1 VPAKQQDIEAQV
13 RRIALDVASRRKAG
27 ETIPDEE
34 VLRQHPQLRGP
45 LLEQLSRLSPPNTAL
60 DRGDGRSKVDGGG
73 EPLLP
78 SGEVST
84 DHQGTLDLPLFAD
97 ESSSEVIAADEQ
109 LPKTATPQHPAGD
122 VKKETTQRGSELA
135 LTEEAPP
142 ESGTPLDHLRITLK
156 EPGPD
161 VRNQSTMVLDESS
174 FAPPLPVESRV
185 PLYRPTVRAPMAVL
199 KLFHDGQTTYNS
211 YPIMTERFRIGRNDG
226 DLIVPHDF
234 WMSGKHAEIQRRKRG
249 DRYHWYLVDL
259 KSTNGTFVQADFAV
273 LKNNDELF
281 IGQERYRF
289 LLQDGKA
296 GLMHVT
302 RGAGQQWLI
311 TDTSAVIGSRAPCG
325 LKSFASDPYLDEVHA
340 RLKREPDGTWT
351 IRDNRSRNGI
361 WFRITEVEIPPNAE
375 FQLGEQRFGFWTSA
389 DQPVKAAHLRVA
401 SKASDEKP

>member
-1 VPAKQQDIEAQV
+1 
-13 RRIALDVASRRKAG
+13 
-27 ETIPDEE
+27 
-34 VLRQHPQLRGP
+34 
-45 LLEQLSRLSPPNTAL
+45 
-60 DRGDGRSKVDGGG
+60 
-73 EPLLP
+73 
-78 SGEVST
+78 
-84 DHQGTLDLPLFAD
+84 
-97 ESSSEVIAADEQ
+97 
-109 LPKTATPQHPAGD
+109 
-122 VKKETTQRGSELA
+122 
-135 LTEEAPP
+135 
-142 ESGTPLDHLRITLK
+142 
-156 EPGPD
+156 
-161 VRNQSTMVLDESS
+161 MVLDDSS
-174 FAPPLPVESRV
+174 FAPPKPVESRV
-185 PLYRPTVRAPMAVL
+185 PLYRPTVRAPMAVV
-199 KLFHDGQTTYNS
+199 KLFHDGQSTYNP

-302 RGAGQQWLI
+302 RGSGQQWLI

-325 LKSFASDPYLDEVHA
+325 LKIFAADPYLDEVHA

-389 DQPVKAAHLRVA
+389 DQPVKAANLRVA
-401 SKASDEKP
+401 SKASDGEP

>member
-1 VPAKQQDIEAQV
+1 VPAKQPDIEAQV
-13 RRIALDVASRRKAG
+13 RRIALEVGNRRRAG
-27 ETIPDEE
+27 EIVTDEE
-34 VLRQHPQLRGP
+34 VLRQYPQLRGP
-45 LLEQLSRLSPPNTAL
+45 LSVQLSRLNGMGAAGNGAA
-60 DRGDGRSKVDGGG
+60 DRADSVV
-73 EPLLP
+73 PV
-78 SGEVST
+78 GEVST
-84 DHQGTLDLPLFAD
+84 DHLGTLDLPLIAGD
-97 ESSSEVIAADEQ
+97 SSAEVVAADED
-109 LPKTATPQHPAGD
+109 LPRTASPQNPAGD
-122 VKKETTQRGSELA
+122 VKKETTERGPEPP
-135 LTEEAPP
+135 LTEEAPI
-142 ESGTPLDHLRITLK
+142 ESKDPLDHLRITLK

-161 VRNQSTMVLDESS
+161 VRNQSTMVLDDSS
-174 FAPPLPVESRV
+174 FAAPAPVESKV
-185 PLYRPTVRAPMAVL
+185 PLYRPTVRAPMAVV
-199 KLFHDGQTTYNS
+199 KLFHDGQTTFNP

-226 DLIVPHDF
+226 DLTVPHDF

-259 KSTNGTFVQADFAV
+259 KSTNGTFVQVDFAV

-302 RGAGQQWLI
+302 RGSGQQWLI
-311 TDTSAVIGSRAPCG
+311 TDNSAVIGSRAPCG
-325 LKSFASDPYLDEVHA
+325 LKSFAADPYLDDVHA

-389 DQPVKAAHLRVA
+389 DQPVKAANLRVA
-401 SKASDEKP
+401 SKTSDEEA